1 MSGGGS
7 FRFVD
12 AVTSD
17 LSFIA
22 RGRSLED
29 LFSAAAEALVAATVE
44 NPDAVEARTARTLQL
59 ADTELD
65 LLLMRFLNELI
76 FLRDAEGLVL
86 RPRALRFERNGAHR
100 LEAELVG
107 EGLDPTRHR
116 LADDVKAATAHG
128 LRVAQTDEGWEAS
141 VTLDV

>member
-1 MSGGGS
+1 MSEGGS

-12 AVTSD
+12 AITSD
-17 LSFIA
+17 LAFIA

-29 LFSAAAEALVAATVE
+29 VFGAAAEALVAATVE
-44 NPDAVEARTARTLQL
+44 NPAAIEARTERTLRL
-59 ADTELD
+59 TDSDLD

-86 RPRALRFERNGAHR
+86 RPRAVRFERNGAPR

-107 EGLDPTRHR
+107 ECLDPTRHQ
-116 LADDVKAATAHG
+116 LADDVKAATAHD
-128 LRVAQTDEGWEAS
+128 LWVVQTDEGWEAS